1 MQNTEQMVITAGI
14 YFLTGLS
21 LSVYYNYLKPR
32 QIDGVPII
40 PAYPHLNESMDAVVI
55 APKLEDK
62 PDVEIRKILQCLKA
76 NGYEFEGVEDS
87 ADHYGAMNAS
97 FKKNTSFSESD
108 GNYVNDS
115 LIKVKI
121 QFDSRMD
128 YKNSYENEDGDY
140 EPDIVQG
147 EKFIE
152 TILSEM

>member
-1 MQNTEQMVITAGI
+1 
-14 YFLTGLS
+14 
-21 LSVYYNYLKPR
+21 
-32 QIDGVPII
+32 
-40 PAYPHLNESMDAVVI
+40 MDAIVI
-55 APKLEDK
+55 APVAPVNPSMQVADK

-76 NGYEFEGVEDS
+76 NGYEFEDVEDS
-87 ADHYGAMNAS
+87 ADHYGVMNAS

-115 LIKVKI
+115 FIQVKI

-147 EKFIE
+147 ERFIE